1 MLDVPGLTIIGPRL
15 PRNWREG
22 DHLDRLCIVLV
33 TVLEGQIHRSDTDGF
48 SPISERRLAELV
60 GRDFASRALHFLCEA
75 TVGVLECDGFY
86 TPGTKCRGYRF
97 RDDILAHEL
106 SPYWI
111 PPKLASSISAFD
123 AKHSRIGVGDKPCHQ
138 TLWRNLC
145 GLTLGPFPTD
155 LLPPRSSDPKI
166 QLKHHAW
173 QQAVARIKNQR
184 WHFATDRRTGRIFN
198 NFTSLS
204 KLLRPYALLDGK
216 TCAEIDI
223 RNSQPFFMTTLYPS
237 RSNEAVRFAKVVSEG
252 RFYESLNAASGN
264 PFADCDRLKLK
275 EAIFTEILFG
285 RRWATSRL
293 WQGFLDLFPEMAR
306 IVATLKSRDY
316 RSLAVELQ
324 RREARLMIQTVVP
337 RLSSS
342 LPGVPFLTVHDSLAI
357 DARHADQAAALI
369 IECAQEQT
377 GNTPSLR
384 ITPPATRSGSP
395 HTHSAQSSSAC
406 ASTVF
411 TASSCKSGG

>member
-1 MLDVPGLTIIGPRL
+1 V
-15 PRNWREG
+15 
-22 DHLDRLCIVLV
+22 
-33 TVLEGQIHRSDTDGF
+33 
-48 SPISERRLAELV
+48 
-60 GRDFASRALHFLCEA
+60 
-75 TVGVLECDGFY
+75 VGVLECDGRY
-86 TPGTKCRGYRF
+86 TPGTKCRGYRV
-97 RDDILAHEL
+97 RDEILTLDL
-106 SPYWI
+106 SPCWI
-111 PPKLASSISAFD
+111 PPKLAAKISASE
-123 AKHSRIGVGDKPCHQ
+123 AKHSRIEVGDEPSHQ
-138 TLWRNLC
+138 MLWRNLC
-145 GLTLGPFPTD
+145 GLTLGPFPTE

-173 QQAVARIKNQR
+173 QQAVARINGQR
-184 WHFATDRRTGRIFN
+184 WHFATDRRTGRVFN

-237 RSNEAVRFAKVVSEG
+237 RSNEAVRFAEVVSEG

-264 PFADCDRLKLK
+264 PFSDLDRPKLK
-275 EAIFTEILFG
+275 EAVFTEILFG

-306 IVATLKSRDY
+306 IVADLKSSDY
-316 RSLAVELQ
+316 RSLAIELQ

-342 LPGVPFLTVHDSLAI
+342 LPGGSFLTVHDSLAI

-377 GNTPSLR
+377 GNTPSLK
-384 ITPPATRSGSP
+384 ITPPAPRFALP
-395 HTHSAQSSSAC
+395 QQSLGA
-406 ASTVF
+406 
-411 TASSCKSGG
+411 TAGTCPATF